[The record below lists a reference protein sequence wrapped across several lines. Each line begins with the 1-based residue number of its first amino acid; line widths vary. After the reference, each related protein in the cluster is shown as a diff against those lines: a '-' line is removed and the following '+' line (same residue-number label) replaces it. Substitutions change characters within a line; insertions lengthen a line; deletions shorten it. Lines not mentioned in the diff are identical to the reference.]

1 MTHLTKKI
9 NQLKWLQTI
18 GIDYYL
24 SESTIN
30 QQKIQINS
38 NVKAKPIS
46 IPPTLPR
53 SNSRSHSRNSSYP
66 ALIASSAM
74 PPRNDESTFIHTA
87 LREATKVT
95 ATQSISNY
103 SSVPR
108 HSSPPCHSRVGGNPE
123 PVQKQNDAI
132 SLSRTLAD
140 SANSLE
146 ELKKLLMD
154 FDGCGL
160 KKLANKTVFADGN
173 PQSSIMF
180 IGEAPG
186 SSEDAEGIPF
196 CGESGKLLDNV
207 LASINI
213 SRKHNAYITNTVFWR
228 PPANRQPTQEEID
241 ICRPF
246 VEKHIALI
254 NPKLIVLVGNVAAT
268 SLLGKNAGISKI
280 RQEYYLYTN
289 QYLIK
294 PIQTTSIFHPAY
306 LLRQPMQKKTTWYDL
321 IKIHDYIRLLTSTQ

>member
-9 NQLKWLQTI
+9 NQLKWLQAI

-24 SESTIN
+24 SKSAITGHSTLPLSFPHRRESIIDPCLRRDETL
-30 QQKIQINS
+30 
-38 NVKAKPIS
+38 S
-46 IPPTLPR
+46 IPGHSTLPLSFPR
-53 SNSRSHSRNSSYP
+53 RRESS
-66 ALIASSAM
+66 I
-74 PPRNDESTFIHTA
+74 DTC
-87 LREATKVT
+87 LRRDDTEKV
-95 ATQSISNY
+95 N
-103 SSVPR
+103 
-108 HSSPPCHSRVGGNPE
+108 CHSRVGGNLAPA
-123 PVQKQNDAI
+123 PKQDNII
-132 SLSRTLAD
+132 SLSRSLAN
-140 SANSLE
+140 SASSLE
-146 ELKKLLMD
+146 ELKQLLMD
-154 FDGCGL
+154 FNGCNL

-254 NPKLIVLVGNVAAT
+254 NPKLIILVGNVAAT

-294 PIQTTSIFHPAY
+294 PIKTTAIFHPAY
-306 LLRQPMQKKTTWYDL
+306 LLRQPMQKKTIWYDL
-321 IKIHDYIRLLTSTQ
+321 IKIQEYINANITIIH

>member
-9 NQLKWLQTI
+9 NQLKWLQAI

-30 QQKIQINS
+30 QQKVQINS
-38 NVKAKPIS
+38 NIKAKPIS
-46 IPPTLPR
+46 IPPAPR
-53 SNSRSHSRNSSYP
+53 SNSPGHSNT
-66 ALIASSAM
+66 L
-74 PPRNDESTFIHTA
+74 N
-87 LREATKVT
+87 
-95 ATQSISNY
+95 
-103 SSVPR
+103 
-108 HSSPPCHSRVGGNPE
+108 HSSPPGHSRVGGNPE
-123 PVQKQNDAI
+123 PVRKQDDII
-132 SLSRTLAD
+132 SLSRSLAD
-140 SANSLE
+140 SAGNLE
-146 ELKKLLMD
+146 ELKTLLMD
-154 FDGCGL
+154 FNGCDL

-186 SSEDAEGIPF
+186 SNEDAEGIPF

-289 QYLIK
+289 QYLTK

-306 LLRQPMQKKTTWYDL
+306 LLRQPMQKKATWYDL
-321 IKIHDYIRLLTSTQ
+321 IKIHDYINTNIET

>member
-1 MTHLTKKI
+1 MTHFTKKI
-9 NQLKWLQTI
+9 NQLKWLQAI

-24 SESTIN
+24 SESSSK
-30 QQKIQINS
+30 QKILNILDSRRSS
-38 NVKAKPIS
+38 NDIKGSGDERSKDIYDETMSFLRKQESKEIDRKGTLEILDPCFRRDDIMVSRDDIKRSGNNIKEVQQMPLRKT
-46 IPPTLPR
+46 PTKSPVD
-53 SNSRSHSRNSSYP
+53 SNSEEHSNIQLARY
-66 ALIASSAM
+66 
-74 PPRNDESTFIHTA
+74 
-87 LREATKVT
+87 
-95 ATQSISNY
+95 
-103 SSVPR
+103 
-108 HSSPPCHSRVGGNPE
+108 
-123 PVQKQNDAI
+123 
-132 SLSRTLAD
+132 LAD
-140 SANSLE
+140 SASSLE

-154 FDGCGL
+154 FNGCSL

-186 SSEDAEGIPF
+186 SNEDAQGIPF

-213 SRKHNAYITNTVFWR
+213 SREHNAYITNTVFWR

-289 QYLIK
+289 QYLSK

-321 IKIHDYIRLLTSTQ
+321 LKIHEYINTSGI

>member
-1 MTHLTKKI
+1 MNKMTHFTQKI
-9 NQLKWLQTI
+9 NQLKWLQAI
-18 GIDYYL
+18 GIDYYF
-24 SESTIN
+24 SQSIN
-30 QQKIQINS
+30 KQKILDVLDSRLRGNDIKGNRDNIKEVQMPLRKTPTKSLVDSNS
-38 NVKAKPIS
+38 SNHSS
-46 IPPTLPR
+46 IPDEFQELARRSQTVVPTR
-53 SNSRSHSRNSSYP
+53 SP
-66 ALIASSAM
+66 I
-74 PPRNDESTFIHTA
+74 
-87 LREATKVT
+87 
-95 ATQSISNY
+95 
-103 SSVPR
+103 VPQ
-108 HSSPPCHSRVGGNPE
+108 HQHLKGEGYI
-123 PVQKQNDAI
+123 Q
-132 SLSRTLAD
+132 LARD
-140 SANSLE
+140 LANLANSLE
-146 ELKKLLMD
+146 ELKKLLMN
-154 FDGCGL
+154 FNGCGL

-186 SSEDAEGIPF
+186 SNEDAQGIPF

-213 SRKHNAYITNTVFWR
+213 SREHNAYITNTVFWR

-289 QYLIK
+289 QYLSK

-306 LLRQPMQKKTTWYDL
+306 LLRQPMQKKNTWYDL
-321 IKIHDYIRLLTSTQ
+321 LKIHEYINTNIGI

>member
-1 MTHLTKKI
+1 MNKMTHFTKKL
-9 NQLKWLQTI
+9 NQLKWLQAI
-18 GIDYYL
+18 GIDYYF
-24 SESTIN
+24 SQSTIN
-30 QQKIQINS
+30 QQE
-38 NVKAKPIS
+38 
-46 IPPTLPR
+46 IPCTPR
-53 SNSRSHSRNSSYP
+53 HSRNSSCHIW
-66 ALIASSAM
+66 IASSAT
-74 PPRNDESTFIHTA
+74 PPRNDDSTFTHTS
-87 LREATKVT
+87 LRKGTLVATK
-95 ATQSISNY
+95 QSISN
-103 SSVPR
+103 
-108 HSSPPCHSRVGGNPE
+108 HSRNPSCHSRTGGNPY
-123 PVQKQNDAI
+123 PAQKQDDSI

-146 ELKKLLMD
+146 ELKKLLMN
-154 FDGCGL
+154 FNGCGL

-186 SSEDAEGIPF
+186 SNEDAQGIPF

-213 SRKHNAYITNTVFWR
+213 SREHNAYITNTVFWR

-289 QYLIK
+289 QYLSK

-321 IKIHDYIRLLTSTQ
+321 LKIHEYINTNIGI

>member
-9 NQLKWLQTI
+9 NQLKWLQAI

-24 SESTIN
+24 SKSAITGH
-30 QQKIQINS
+30 S
-38 NVKAKPIS
+38 
-46 IPPTLPR
+46 TLPLSFPR
-53 SNSRSHSRNSSYP
+53 RRESS
-66 ALIASSAM
+66 I
-74 PPRNDESTFIHTA
+74 DTC
-87 LREATKVT
+87 LRRDDTKKV
-95 ATQSISNY
+95 N
-103 SSVPR
+103 
-108 HSSPPCHSRVGGNPE
+108 CHSRVGGNLAPA
-123 PVQKQNDAI
+123 PKQDNII
-132 SLSRTLAD
+132 SLSRSLAN
-140 SANSLE
+140 SASSLE
-146 ELKKLLMD
+146 ELKQLLMD
-154 FDGCGL
+154 FNGCGL

-254 NPKLIVLVGNVAAT
+254 NPKLIILVGNVAAT

-294 PIQTTSIFHPAY
+294 PIKTTAIFHPAY
-306 LLRQPMQKKTTWYDL
+306 LLRQPMQKKTIWYDL
-321 IKIHDYIRLLTSTQ
+321 IKIQEYINANITITH

>member
-30 QQKIQINS
+30 QHE
-38 NVKAKPIS
+38 
-46 IPPTLPR
+46 IPCTPH
-53 SNSRSHSRNSSYP
+53 HSRNSSCP
-66 ALIASSAM
+66 IWIASSAM
-74 PPRNDESTFIHTA
+74 PPRNDESTFTHTS
-87 LREATKVT
+87 LREGTLVAAK
-95 ATQSISNY
+95 QSISNY
-103 SSVPR
+103 SSDSS
-108 HSSPPCHSRVGGNPE
+108 HSHVGKKLE
-123 PVQKQNDAI
+123 PTQKQDDII

-140 SANSLE
+140 SARNLE

-186 SSEDAEGIPF
+186 SSEDAQGIPF

-213 SRKHNAYITNTVFWR
+213 SREHNAYITNTVFWR

-289 QYLIK
+289 QYLSK
-294 PIQTTSIFHPAY
+294 AIQTTSIFHPAY

-321 IKIHDYIRLLTSTQ
+321 LKIHEYINKSGI

>member
-9 NQLKWLQTI
+9 NQLKWLQAI

-24 SESTIN
+24 SKSAITGHSTLPLSFPHRRESSIDPCLRRDDTL
-30 QQKIQINS
+30 
-38 NVKAKPIS
+38 S
-46 IPPTLPR
+46 IPGHSTLPLSFPR
-53 SNSRSHSRNSSYP
+53 RRESS
-66 ALIASSAM
+66 I
-74 PPRNDESTFIHTA
+74 DTC
-87 LREATKVT
+87 LRRDDTKKV
-95 ATQSISNY
+95 N
-103 SSVPR
+103 
-108 HSSPPCHSRVGGNPE
+108 CHSRVGGNLAPA
-123 PVQKQNDAI
+123 PKQDNII
-132 SLSRTLAD
+132 SLSRSLAN
-140 SANSLE
+140 SASSLE
-146 ELKKLLMD
+146 ELKQLLMD
-154 FDGCGL
+154 FNGCGL

-254 NPKLIVLVGNVAAT
+254 NPKLIILVGNVAAT

-294 PIQTTSIFHPAY
+294 PIKTTAIFHPAY
-306 LLRQPMQKKTTWYDL
+306 LLRQPMQKKTIWYDL
-321 IKIHDYIRLLTSTQ
+321 IKIQEYINANITITH

>member
-38 NVKAKPIS
+38 NIKAKPIS
-46 IPPTLPR
+46 IPPALPSSNTL
-53 SNSRSHSRNSSYP
+53 SHSRNSSCP
-66 ALIASSAM
+66 IWIASSAT
-74 PPRNDESTFIHTA
+74 PPRNDESTFTHTS
-87 LREATKVT
+87 LREATLVAAK
-95 ATQSISNY
+95 QSISNY
-103 SSVPR
+103 SSDPS
-108 HSSPPCHSRVGGNPE
+108 HSHVGKKPE
-123 PVQKQNDAI
+123 HVQKQDDII

-140 SANSLE
+140 SARNLE

-186 SSEDAEGIPF
+186 SSEDAQGIPF

-213 SRKHNAYITNTVFWR
+213 SREHNAYITNTVFWR

-280 RQEYYLYTN
+280 RLEYYLYTN
-289 QYLIK
+289 QYLSK

-321 IKIHDYIRLLTSTQ
+321 LKIHEYINTSGI

>member
-38 NVKAKPIS
+38 NIKAKPIS
-46 IPPTLPR
+46 IPPALPS
-53 SNSRSHSRNSSYP
+53 SNSPGHSH
-66 ALIASSAM
+66 
-74 PPRNDESTFIHTA
+74 
-87 LREATKVT
+87 
-95 ATQSISNY
+95 
-103 SSVPR
+103 
-108 HSSPPCHSRVGGNPE
+108 VGKKLE
-123 PVQKQNDAI
+123 LVQKQDDII

-140 SANSLE
+140 SARNLE

-186 SSEDAEGIPF
+186 SSEDAQGIPF

-213 SRKHNAYITNTVFWR
+213 SREHNAYITNTVFWR

-289 QYLIK
+289 QYLTK

-321 IKIHDYIRLLTSTQ
+321 LKIHEYINTSGIYCS